1 MEKIFKR
8 WILLKKNKNKQ
19 SATQQSKE
27 SAFVSEFDNLS
38 DTAHVN
44 ALNMMK
50 ISEDKDFLM
59 AQREEGRR
67 GTMSGV
73 DKVLFVKE
81 KRADDKQKRMIER
94 RRCMDNAR
102 AAASA
107 RVELES
113 SADSGLAV
121 V

>member
-1 MEKIFKR
+1 
-8 WILLKKNKNKQ
+8 
-19 SATQQSKE
+19 
-27 SAFVSEFDNLS
+27 
-38 DTAHVN
+38 
-44 ALNMMK
+44 MMK

-81 KRADDKQKRMIER
+81 KRADDKQKRMMER

-113 SADSGLAV
+113 STDSDSAEAESNNQKMETSKAVADASTSLRDF
-121 V
+121 